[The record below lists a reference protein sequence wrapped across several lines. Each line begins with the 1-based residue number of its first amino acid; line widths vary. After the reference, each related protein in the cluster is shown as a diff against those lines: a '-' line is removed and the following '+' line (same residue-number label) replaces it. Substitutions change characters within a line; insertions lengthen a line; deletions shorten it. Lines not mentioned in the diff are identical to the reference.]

1 MSCNNM
7 ADIVARK
14 IKVASLEKII
24 DEENIA
30 IHREIKAN
38 IAWNLCGL
46 DFVHVLFSPIGVRS
60 Y

>member
-1 MSCNNM
+1 M
-7 ADIVARK
+7 AGIVARK
-14 IKVASLEKII
+14 IKVASLEKKI